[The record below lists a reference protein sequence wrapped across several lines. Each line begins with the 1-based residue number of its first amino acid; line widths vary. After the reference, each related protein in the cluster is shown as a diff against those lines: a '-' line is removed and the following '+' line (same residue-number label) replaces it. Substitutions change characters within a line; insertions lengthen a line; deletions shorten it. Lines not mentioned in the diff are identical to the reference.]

1 MELQFRK
8 ILMMSWQKIPQV
20 MNLERFEIVCYDINC
35 ALGNIDSKL
44 CLIFFFFFIM
54 ISVTSIS
61 IILTFLL
68 ANNKFL
74 RRIQVLDEAAAA
86 QTASH
91 KLGKV
96 TPPPQNGR

>member
-1 MELQFRK
+1 
-8 ILMMSWQKIPQV
+8 
-20 MNLERFEIVCYDINC
+20 MNTFFLHD
-35 ALGNIDSKL
+35 LSKP
-44 CLIFFFFFIM
+44 
-54 ISVTSIS
+54 

-68 ANNKFL
+68 FNNKFL

>member
-1 MELQFRK
+1 
-8 ILMMSWQKIPQV
+8 
-20 MNLERFEIVCYDINC
+20 
-35 ALGNIDSKL
+35 
-44 CLIFFFFFIM
+44 M